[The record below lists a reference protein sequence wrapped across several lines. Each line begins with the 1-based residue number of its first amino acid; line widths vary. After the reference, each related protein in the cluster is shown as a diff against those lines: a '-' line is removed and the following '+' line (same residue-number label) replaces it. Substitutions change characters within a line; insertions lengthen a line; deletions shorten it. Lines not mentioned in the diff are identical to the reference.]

1 MMWRVQENETSEEK
15 WKSEQASEESDVAKL
30 NWWEIND
37 VESRSFSKQM
47 HQGVKWLINFR
58 QESQSRMGATAQH
71 STAIKIT
78 KHLVLLDIRSKL

>member
-37 VESRSFSKQM
+37 VESYTDASRSEIVNKFQTRKSVP
-47 HQGVKWLINFR
+47 HGGNR
-58 QESQSRMGATAQH
+58 T
-71 STAIKIT
+71 T
-78 KHLVLLDIRSKL
+78 